1 MLAVIRNANQIVS
14 KPMARDISK
23 IVKYEIKQIVLKTL
37 TQYTRFQ
44 VIKVR
49 IL

>member
-1 MLAVIRNANQIVS
+1 
-14 KPMARDISK
+14 MARDNSK